1 MKVDM
6 DICRRIDITARL
18 CDVAQQRNCEDVIQM
33 YQVPFQ
39 LPSFYFFIKSTES
52 LCAVQCTDSDVQSF
66 KLNRYVP
73 AGSKQPIIPKLPP
86 ETNPPVLQWE

>member
-33 YQVPFQ
+33 YQVQKAKTDQ
-39 LPSFYFFIKSTES
+39 LMCLSLVLFCCFHFNVLSNLLALKVFF
-52 LCAVQCTDSDVQSF
+52 V
-66 KLNRYVP
+66 Y
-73 AGSKQPIIPKLPP
+73 
-86 ETNPPVLQWE
+86 